1 MSALVRAGMRALL
14 NELPGVEVVAE
25 TGDGREAL
33 RLVRERKAPV
43 ERVPVR
49 AAVLRDHARV
59 PPLVDDSDEQE
70 ERARR
75 DAVVDHLEDGALQ
88 AARIEREHPQ
98 HDEAEVRDR

>member
-49 AAVLRDHARV
+49 AAARS
-59 PPLVDDSDEQE
+59 PMNYWS
-70 ERARR
+70 RART
-75 DAVVDHLEDGALQ
+75 
-88 AARIEREHPQ
+88 
-98 HDEAEVRDR
+98 